1 MAATFETELF
11 AAGGN
16 NTGIVVPPEIV
27 EGLGRGKRVPVAV
40 TVTGGAAPYSF
51 TGTTAVMGGRHLV
64 SFSKAH
70 REASGLAAGDPITV
84 TLEVDDAPRTV
95 ELPAALAEALAGKP
109 GAEAAFAALAPSKQ
123 KAHALSVA
131 EAKTDATRERRVAK
145 VLDSLG

>member
-1 MAATFETELF
+1 MGATFETGLF

-16 NTGIVVPPEIV
+16 NTGIVVPEEVIAS
-27 EGLGRGKRVPVAV
+27 LGRGKRVPVAV

-51 TGTTAVMGGRHLV
+51 TSTTAVMGGKHLI

-70 REASGLAAGDPITV
+70 RDASGLAAGDPITV
-84 TLEVDDAPRTV
+84 ELEVDDAPRTV
-95 ELPAALAEALAGKP
+95 EVPPALAEALAARP

-131 EAKTDATRERRVAK
+131 DAKTDATRDRRVAK
-145 VLDSLG
+145 VIDSLA